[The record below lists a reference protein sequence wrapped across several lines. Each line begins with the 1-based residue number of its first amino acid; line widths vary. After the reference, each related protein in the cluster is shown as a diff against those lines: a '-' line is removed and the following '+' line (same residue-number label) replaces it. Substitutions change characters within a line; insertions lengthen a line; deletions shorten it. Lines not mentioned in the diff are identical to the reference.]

1 MRIYRE
7 RQSTEIGLIVIKD
20 PLFFAHSLVVKEREI
35 VETMMV
41 LMALCLLVYNL
52 GQKQLRISLKTQ
64 KATVKNQLNKPTESP
79 TLHWIFQ
86 SQCVG
91 LVPRLVREAP
101 RKEAATGVCFQGIL
115 FLSTQGVHRIL
126 NLTEEGCRIFQFLPT
141 ACQKYY
147 LFS

>member
-1 MRIYRE
+1 MI
-7 RQSTEIGLIVIKD
+7 I
-20 PLFFAHSLVVKEREI
+20 
-35 VETMMV
+35 

-52 GQKQLRISLKTQ
+52 GERQLRISLKTQ
-64 KATVKNQLNKPTESP
+64 KATVKNKLNKPIESP

-101 RKEAATGVCFQGIL
+101 RKEVATGVCFQGIL

-126 NLTEEGCRIFQFLPT
+126 NLTEEPCRIF
-141 ACQKYY
+141 
-147 LFS
+147 